1 MLEQVVV
8 VLVEP
13 LLTQL
18 DALHLGLD
26 VDEHLLLV
34 DLLLLDAPDQVR
46 VDQLGASV
54 TTAHALVHNS
64 RVTAKRTEL
73 YNHGHK

>member
-18 DALHLGLD
+18 DALHLRLD

-46 VDQLGASV
+46 VDQLRASV
-54 TTAHALVHNS
+54 TPAHALVQNS
-64 RVTAKRTEL
+64 KATAKHQLTHSYTVL
-73 YNHGHK
+73 